1 MSIISSASGSS
12 CWRGLDYYKNE
23 NIKNLKKIND
33 YELKEQLSKE
43 LMDKLP
49 TEEEISLY
57 LDIDETNTY

>member
-57 LDIDETNTY
+57 LYIDETNTY